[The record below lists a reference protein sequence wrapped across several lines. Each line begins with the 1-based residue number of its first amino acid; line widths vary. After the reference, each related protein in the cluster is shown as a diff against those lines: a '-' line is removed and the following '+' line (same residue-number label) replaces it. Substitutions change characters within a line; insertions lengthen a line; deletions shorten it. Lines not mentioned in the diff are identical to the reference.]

1 MKDVCQFIQGDDD
14 GAIVYYHFVYEN
26 GLRNLQQP
34 FSHFHYR
41 LILVAK
47 GEGVLKTR
55 GKEYLLAPGT
65 LFFAFP
71 YQPYEIRSEDKF
83 AFLYISFE
91 GARAERLLERF
102 RVSEERMY
110 FPEFGH
116 VYDFW
121 MSAIQRI
128 YPENA
133 GAVTESVFMYTL
145 SFLTEREADKEPRSQ
160 PDRFESVIE
169 YIERN
174 FADPDLCLG
183 RVADLFFYN
192 EKYLSSLFAKRME
205 MKFTDYLN
213 TLRITRAKALLRE
226 SEKPLAEIAKASG
239 YSDPFYFSKVF
250 KKLVRETPSE
260 YRRKKREVDKK

>member
-1 MKDVCQFIQGDDD
+1 MKDVCQFVPKGDNGD
-14 GAIVYYHFVYEN
+14 IVYYHFVYEN
-26 GLRNLQQP
+26 GLKNLQQP

-55 GKEYLLAPGT
+55 GREYLLSPGT

-102 RVSEERMY
+102 HINEERMF
-110 FPEFGH
+110 FPDFGH
-116 VYDFW
+116 AYDFW

-133 GAVTESVFMYTL
+133 GTVTESVFMYTL
-145 SFLTEREADKEPRSQ
+145 SFLTDREREPRPQ
-160 PDRFESVIE
+160 TDRFETVIE
-169 YIERN
+169 YIEGN
-174 FADPDLCLG
+174 FADTDLCLG

-213 TLRITRAKALLRE
+213 SLRVTRAKALLRE
-226 SEKPLAEIAKASG
+226 SEKSLAEIAKASG

-250 KKLVRETPSE
+250 KRLVGETPSE
-260 YRRKKREVDKK
+260 YRKRKRSVDKQA

>member
-1 MKDVCQFIQGDDD
+1 MKDVCQFIPVGDE
-14 GAIVYYHFVYEN
+14 GNIVYYHFVYEN

-41 LILVAK
+41 VILVAK

-55 GKEYLLAPGT
+55 GKEYLLTPGT
-65 LFFAFP
+65 LFFTFP
-71 YQPYEIRSEDKF
+71 YQLYEIRSEEKF

-91 GARAERLLERF
+91 GKRAERLLERF
-102 RVSEERMY
+102 AVSPERMF
-110 FPEFGH
+110 FPDFGH

-133 GAVTESVFMYTL
+133 SAVTESVFMHTL
-145 SFLTEREADKEPRSQ
+145 SFLTEREQARELRPQ
-160 PDRFESVIE
+160 PERFEAVLE
-169 YIERN
+169 YIEGN
-174 FADPDLCLG
+174 FADTQLSLG
-183 RVADLFFYN
+183 RVSDLFFYN

-213 TLRITRAKALLRE
+213 TLRIGRAKGLLAE
-226 SEKPLAEIAKASG
+226 SEKPLAEIAKISG
-239 YSDPFYFSKVF
+239 YADPFYFSKVF
-250 KKLVRETPSE
+250 KRIVGETPSQ
-260 YRRKKREVDKK
+260 YRKRKRGADR